1 MSRTPLHELQVE
13 ITSSSITNNNVEELL
28 ICINPDTF
36 FAPMMLMVSDDGAL
50 DKQAPTWSIEHPRR
64 GSISE
69 VELRRSKFAVISSSV
84 ADDLSLELIKL
95 QHPKYFLHTDQ
106 CARLNS

>member
-1 MSRTPLHELQVE
+1 MSRTPLHKLQVE

-28 ICINPDTF
+28 ICINPDA
-36 FAPMMLMVSDDGAL
+36 FAPMMLMIVDDGAL
-50 DKQAPTWSIEHPRR
+50 DNQAPTWSIEHPRR

-69 VELRRSKFAVISSSV
+69 VGVRRRNFAVISSSV
-84 ADDLSLELIKL
+84 ADELSLELIKL